1 MTKYLG
7 LTLKID
13 RHKYLT
19 LSILGIIYRLI
30 ISAIMSNIIYK
41 STQSEDR
48 IRENYRFEKVDDR
61 RWGIYVQDRLLAT
74 IGSYEACKSISE
86 SLSQDK
92 SYTDALKAAIAYK
105 KSINRS
111 LIIG

>member
-1 MTKYLG
+1 
-7 LTLKID
+7 
-13 RHKYLT
+13 
-19 LSILGIIYRLI
+19 
-30 ISAIMSNIIYK
+30 MSNIIYK
-41 STQSEDR
+41 STQTKSQ
-48 IRENYRFEKVDDR
+48 IGGNYRFEKVNDR

-86 SLSQDK
+86 SLSSDM
-92 SYTDALKAAIAYK
+92 SYPEALKAAIAYK